1 MDNYYKTIIEKINDG
16 VVMIKNG
23 KIVYANVYAEKSL
36 GYNSGDI
43 VDSNFLEFVDSRSKK
58 EVAENYKKT
67 IAGEET
73 YTYEAELIKKDG
85 SLMPTEIHAQL
96 VSYNGESVVAAIIR
110 NIEARKKAEEIFHLQ
125 EERFFAVTENTPD
138 IIARF
143 DEECRY
149 VYVNRSAEKEFGIP
163 KKDFFWKNDKDLGI
177 GNKRSAAFREAIL
190 SVFKTKQKK
199 TFYSEVEDS
208 GEKKYYYTFLIPEF
222 FKDGTVNSVLSIT
235 RDITEIS
242 EIDKIK
248 AEFIS
253 ITTHQ
258 LRSPLSIISWCSKS
272 LLRGDAGEVK
282 REQEDYLEKIY
293 SSTRELI
300 KITDSFLNTT
310 MFDLDMFVFDF
321 SDIDIIDISKKM
333 VEEFSSKLE
342 KRKLNTNFID
352 FSNGLIIK
360 TDPRI
365 LKIILRGLIS
375 NAIEYTGDEGN
386 IDFLIKKEDDRKMIM
401 EIGDD
406 GCGISKED
414 QKKIF
419 KKFYRAENAK
429 NLKAHGTGLDLY
441 LIRSILS
448 RLGGSINMKSPNSK
462 FGKGT
467 VFFVNL
473 PLLKE

>member
-16 VVMIKNG
+16 VVIIKDNN
-23 KIVYANVYAEKSL
+23 IIYANPYAEKSL
-36 GYNSGDI
+36 GYELGEI
-43 VDSNFLEFVDSRSKK
+43 IHSNFLKFVGDGSKK
-58 EVAENYKKT
+58 EVVQNYGKT

-73 YTYEAELIKKDG
+73 YTYEAELIKNDG
-85 SLMPTEIHAQL
+85 SLMPAEIHAQL
-96 VSYNGESVVAAIIR
+96 ISYNGENAVAAIIR
-110 NIEARKKAEEIFHLQ
+110 NIDARKKAEEVFHLQ

-177 GNKRSAAFREAIL
+177 ENKRSAAFKDAIL
-190 SVFKTKQKK
+190 SVFKTRKKK
-199 TFYSEVEDS
+199 TFYSEVENS

-222 FKDGTVNSVLSIT
+222 FKDGAVNSVLSIT

-242 EIDKIK
+242 EIDRIK
-248 AEFIS
+248 ADFIS

-272 LLRGDAGEVK
+272 LLRGDVGGVK
-282 REQEDYLEKIY
+282 REQKDYLEKIH

-321 SDIDIIDISKKM
+321 CDVDIIDISKKTM
-333 VEEFSSKLE
+333 KEFSKKLGE
-342 KRKLNTNFID
+342 KKINVNLSYCNE
-352 FSNGLIIK
+352 SLIIK
-360 TDPRI
+360 IDPRI

-375 NAIEYTGDEGN
+375 NAIEYTKEGGN
-386 IDFLIKKEDDRKMIM
+386 IDLLVKEKSDSSILI

-414 QKKIF
+414 QKKVF
-419 KKFYRAENAK
+419 TKFYRADAAK
-429 NLKAHGTGLDLY
+429 SLKAHGTGLDLY
-441 LIRSILS
+441 LIKSILDK
-448 RLGGSINMKSPNSK
+448 LGGSINLESPNPK
-462 FGKGT
+462 FEKGT
-467 VFFVNL
+467 LFFVSL
-473 PLLKE
+473 PLFKE